1 MKQPK
6 VSEVSND
13 VKVAY
18 LYCPEGKD
26 YDYDQ
31 MLNLLSLKAGDTNI
45 AEVYSDGWADM
56 PDTMESLILDVPKY
70 SHVYLLTLE
79 GVSESELR
87 ALNAHAKLRC
97 LLFDTGWVDS
107 PNSENFKKLIA
118 IKEAAEY
125 YKELRS
131 LNIRAG
137 MKKTKKHVGNVP
149 FGHRRLEDG
158 SIEEIPEEMAL
169 AKSIAEM
176 YRAGFPVMQISIKS
190 EGRLTPR
197 QIYGLMNYWGVKRG

>member
-1 MKQPK
+1 MKRPK
-6 VSEVSND
+6 VSEVSSD

-79 GVSESELR
+79 GVSESE
-87 ALNAHAKLRC
+87 A
-97 LLFDTGWVDS
+97 
-107 PNSENFKKLIA
+107 
-118 IKEAAEY
+118 
-125 YKELRS
+125 
-131 LNIRAG
+131 
-137 MKKTKKHVGNVP
+137 
-149 FGHRRLEDG
+149 FG
-158 SIEEIPEEMAL
+158 P
-169 AKSIAEM
+169 
-176 YRAGFPVMQISIKS
+176 
-190 EGRLTPR
+190 
-197 QIYGLMNYWGVKRG
+197 